1 MLDSSELLILAQ
13 LLNNILKKQKVWKI
27 KITNSRNNTLL
38 SSSASA
44 QVSVNLNIG
53 TESSWHP
60 YESWENNGYSNI
72 EYYYLPTLS
81 VIMM

>member
-13 LLNNILKKQKVWKI
+13 LLNNILKKQKDEKLKLLIVGI
-27 KITNSRNNTLL
+27 ILLL

-53 TESSWHP
+53 TESSWHHM
-60 YESWENNGYSNI
+60 NLGKI
-72 EYYYLPTLS
+72 MDILILLPTGH
-81 VIMM
+81 

>member
-1 MLDSSELLILAQ
+1 M
-13 LLNNILKKQKVWKI
+13 KI

-53 TESSWHP
+53 TESSWHH
-60 YESWENNGYSNI
+60 I
-72 EYYYLPTLS
+72 
-81 VIMM
+81 

>member
-13 LLNNILKKQKVWKI
+13 LLNNILKKQKGMKKLKLLIVGI
-27 KITNSRNNTLL
+27 ILLL

-72 EYYYLPTLS
+72 TTYRTLS

>member
-1 MLDSSELLILAQ
+1 M
-13 LLNNILKKQKVWKI
+13 KI
-27 KITNSRNNTLL
+27 KTTNSRNNTLL

-60 YESWENNGYSNI
+60 YESWENNGYSNT
-72 EYYYLPTLS
+72 YYLPDIECYYDVRRQQFIFFDGRS
-81 VIMM
+81 